1 MGDSPD
7 LLKLSTWQP
16 SRIGITS
23 EVNSYGCPTVI
34 YRTPS
39 RLVEECEKAY
49 DAGLLFAALE
59 LAVTIP
65 DVCARIAESDYRKWC
80 ETYLQLVNDGEK
92 CVEARQPIKTEEEVV
107 AEFSAIERRGIF
119 TASDL
124 YQLRCAVVHS
134 GSASIDD
141 GGKGAVYSP
150 FKTIGVRAEGDA
162 NGIIASYGHTR
173 SASKKEEVCAF
184 ACTVK
189 LEGLILRIAEGVLK
203 FLKED
208 PSRDREYSLEEDSSH
223 VGIVDFRSLRNAA
236 SPQFR
241 D

>member
-7 LLKLSTWQP
+7 LFKLSTWQP
-16 SRIGITS
+16 SQIGITS
-23 EVNSYGCPTVI
+23 EANKYGCPTVI

-49 DAGLLFAALE
+49 DVGLLFAALE

-92 CVEARQPIKTEEEVV
+92 CVEARQPIRTEEEVV
-107 AEFSAIERRGIF
+107 AEFSEIERRGIF

-134 GSASIDD
+134 GSASI
-141 GGKGAVYSP
+141 GGGNGAVYSP
-150 FKTIGVRAEGDA
+150 FRSIGVCAEGDA
-162 NGIIASYGHTR
+162 NGIIASYGHIR
-173 SASKKEEVCAF
+173 SAAKKEEVCAF

-189 LEGLILRIAEGVLK
+189 LEGLILRMAEGVLK

-208 PSRDREYSLEEDSSH
+208 PYRDREYSLEEGSH
-223 VGIVDFRSLRNAA
+223 HAGIVDFRSLRSAT
-236 SPQFR
+236 SPKFR

>member
-16 SRIGITS
+16 SQIGITS

-49 DAGLLFAALE
+49 DMGLLFAALE

-65 DVCARIAESDYRKWC
+65 DVCARIAESDYHKWC
-80 ETYLQLVNDGEK
+80 EKYLQLVNDGAK
-92 CVEARQPIKTEEEVV
+92 CVEARQPIKTEEEVI
-107 AEFSAIERRGIF
+107 AEFSTIERRGIF

-134 GSASIDD
+134 GSASID

-150 FKTIGVRAEGDA
+150 FRSIGVCVEGDA
-162 NGIIASYGHTR
+162 NSIIASYGHIR
-173 SASKKEEVCAF
+173 SATKEEEVCAF
-184 ACTVK
+184 SCTVK
-189 LEGLILRIAEGVLK
+189 LEGLILRMAEGVLK

-208 PSRDREYSLEEDSSH
+208 PSRDREYSLEEDSRH

>member
-16 SRIGITS
+16 SQIGITS
-23 EVNSYGCPTVI
+23 EANRYGWPTVI

-49 DAGLLFAALE
+49 DAGLLIAALE

-134 GSASIDD
+134 GSASI
-141 GGKGAVYSP
+141 GGGNGAAYSP
-150 FKTIGVRAEGDA
+150 FRSIGVCTEGDA
-162 NGIIASYGHTR
+162 NGIIASYSHIR
-173 SASKKEEVCAF
+173 SATKKEEVCAF

-189 LEGLILRIAEGVLK
+189 LEGLILRMAEGVLK

-208 PSRDREYSLEEDSSH
+208 PSRDREYSLEEESRH
-223 VGIVDFRSLRNAA
+223 LGIVDFRSLRNAT
-236 SPQFR
+236 SPQSR